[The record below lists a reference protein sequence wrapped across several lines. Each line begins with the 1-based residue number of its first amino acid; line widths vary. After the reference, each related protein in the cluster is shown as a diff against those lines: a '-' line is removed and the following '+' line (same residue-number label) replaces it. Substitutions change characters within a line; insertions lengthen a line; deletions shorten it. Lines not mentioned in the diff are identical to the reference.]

1 LVSTS
6 LATSFDSSLGSPS
19 NIKRATK
26 STPSSNNLN
35 YTYEAYT
42 QTHATLVGCMAH
54 ARRKYDE
61 AKKSQPKGKS
71 GKADV
76 AMNFIQKLYRI
87 EAQIKGSSADEKQQ
101 IRQQQ
106 AQPLLNEFKD
116 WLDKSVDNVPQQTT
130 LGKAIG
136 YTLRQWP
143 KLIRYI
149 VDGKLN
155 IDNNRAERAIK
166 PFVIGRKNWLFSNTA
181 NGAKASATL
190 YSIIETAKAN
200 GIVPF
205 DYLMYL
211 LEQLSQSDYKID
223 QLLPW
228 AFARR

>member
-1 LVSTS
+1 
-6 LATSFDSSLGSPS
+6 
-19 NIKRATK
+19 
-26 STPSSNNLN
+26 
-35 YTYEAYT
+35 
-42 QTHATLVGCMAH
+42 MAH